1 MNNEIKYSQIGDT
14 IDRREYSYNY
24 CMSIVLN
31 DDKQY
36 YIYNIHFYNKEG
48 IILSIP
54 SSKFIRQ
61 VPYLKYEGE
70 TKRKLKLK
78 LDGTNFIIKNDWS
91 WESRYDLYI
100 YCSPDG
106 NYLTFKRKQ
115 IQNNQLEYVYCLND
129 EYEYRKPVKD
139 FNPLIRKYVIK
150 IENEVKSIKKDYR
163 MLCHKLEKEI
173 DLPYIMDEDLLEL
186 LLLDK
191 CMYPQDFGK
200 RMTRINRWI
209 ERIKSIKCR
218 MSSSYTFNRY
228 VGELLC

>member
-1 MNNEIKYSQIGDT
+1 M
-14 IDRREYSYNY
+14 
-24 CMSIVLN
+24 
-31 DDKQY
+31 
-36 YIYNIHFYNKEG
+36 
-48 IILSIP
+48 
-54 SSKFIRQ
+54 
-61 VPYLKYEGE
+61 
-70 TKRKLKLK
+70 
-78 LDGTNFIIKNDWS
+78 
-91 WESRYDLYI
+91 
-100 YCSPDG
+100 
-106 NYLTFKRKQ
+106 
-115 IQNNQLEYVYCLND
+115 YCLND